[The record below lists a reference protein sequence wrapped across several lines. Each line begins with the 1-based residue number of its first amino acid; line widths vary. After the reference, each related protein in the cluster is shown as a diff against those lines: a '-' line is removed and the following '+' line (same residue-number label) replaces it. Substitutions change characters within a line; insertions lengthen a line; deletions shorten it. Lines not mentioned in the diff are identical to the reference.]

1 MPIKY
6 LNGVAQF
13 WSGVGDKIANEFEYS
28 VMKGKGLEQL
38 DNTRHSIFGT
48 DENLRKQDQQIQE
61 WSEKYTPTGA
71 LDAGAARVGEVV
83 GDVTNVPMLGMAS
96 AFVLGMV
103 DGSPGVR
110 VNRGSAR
117 FITQDQFATQQPARI
132 NKVRDQLDEA
142 NTIVRNIEEANPGIS
157 SKELSLKNKAY
168 KAAKKVQ
175 KNKSAQVSSEESN
188 VLAPSPGREQAYPPS
203 KPRAKEMK
211 TADLARRGTI
221 EALELHHKL
230 PKGISAGFFNR
241 VRDFIEDGTA
251 STKDLERFAKKA
263 QKAGMEAGDIEQNML
278 PMSKKPHN
286 QFHTEMRAQ
295 GSNQFPGANL
305 EIKKGELTKR
315 LRNVKNIKDLES
327 LWDNFLADDGKY
339 IYQTAEVWE
348 ELDAL
353 IKSIQQ

>member
-1 MPIKY
+1 MPLQY
-6 LNGVAQF
+6 LNGVVKF
-13 WSGVGDKIANEFEYS
+13 WGGVYDKVENEVQYGLKKTNEFI
-28 VMKGKGLEQL
+28 
-38 DNTRHSIFGT
+38 DNNIPDPIVNT
-48 DENLRKQDQQIQE
+48 
-61 WSEKYTPTGA
+61 
-71 LDAGAARVGEVV
+71 LDAAADVAQKGYSSSPVGKLDEGAAVAGQN
-83 GDVTNVPMLGMAS
+83 VTDATGVPALGMATGML
-96 AFVLGMV
+96 LGMV
-103 DGSPGVR
+103 DGSPGITVK
-110 VNRGSAR
+110 NGSVKTK
-117 FITQDQFATQQPARI
+117 FLTQDQFATQQPARI

-142 NTIVRNIEEANPGIS
+142 NTVIKNIEEVNPGVS
-157 SKELSLKNKAY
+157 SKELSLKNKEY

-175 KNKSAQVSSEESN
+175 KNKAAQVSSEESN
-188 VLAPSPGREQAYPPS
+188 ILAPGPGREQAYPPS
-203 KPRAKEMK
+203 KPRAKQMK

-241 VRDFIEDGTA
+241 VRDFIQEGTA
-251 STKDLERFAKKA
+251 TNKDLERLAKKA

-305 EIKKGELTKR
+305 EIKKGDLTKR
-315 LRNVKNIKDLES
+315 LRNVKNMKELES
-327 LWDNFLADDGKY
+327 LWDDFLDDDGKY
-339 IYQTAEVWE
+339 IYQTAEIWE

>member
-6 LNGVAQF
+6 LNGVAHF
-13 WSGVGDKIANEFEYS
+13 WSNVYDKVENEVEY
-28 VMKGKGLEQL
+28 GLNQVNKFIDEKVPSPIV
-38 DNTRHSIFGT
+38 NT
-48 DENLRKQDQQIQE
+48 
-61 WSEKYTPTGA
+61 
-71 LDAGAARVGEVV
+71 LDAAADVAQKGYASSPVGKLDEGAAVAGQN
-83 GDVTNVPMLGMAS
+83 VTDATGIPALGMATGML
-96 AFVLGMV
+96 LGMV
-103 DGSPGVR
+103 DGSPGITVR
-110 VNRGSAR
+110 NGSVR
-117 FITQDQFATQQPARI
+117 TKFLTQDQFATQQPARI
-132 NKVRDQLDEA
+132 NQVRDQLDEA
-142 NTIVRNIEEANPGIS
+142 NTTIRNIEEANPGVS
-157 SKELSLKNKAY
+157 SKELSLKNKEY